1 MASDANLTLR
11 RIAKEILIMK
21 RTGKSSSL
29 TRALLCICAFS
40 VIATGTSLTLLQ
52 TQPPKTVRLG
62 AAQLMPTVIA
72 AQSTNP
78 GTLPATA
85 TIRISVATSAAV
97 TQNTVARIE
106 LTENNNP
113 SGVAYT
119 VTDASGSPTRV
130 QNVSLTGGGSS
141 NNVTFYITGSSTV
154 GGTVDF
160 YVALTAVTAPPN
172 DTPPAPTIGTPNSI
186 TTGLSLTFSR
196 SSSAGGGGPCRND
209 PGAGPF
215 SCPQTTTCPRGSV
228 WDETWCACECTAS
241 PVLVDVLGNGFELT
255 NAGGGVDF
263 DIKANGHKL
272 RIAWTTADSDDAFL
286 VLDRNG
292 NGRIDD
298 GSELFGSFS
307 PQPTAPQPNGFLAL
321 AEFDKQENGGNYD
334 GVIDNRDEVF
344 QRLRLWQD
352 KNHNGV
358 AEPVELHALPQLGIE
373 KIYLNYSDSHR
384 TDQYGNWFRFR
395 AKVDDAK
402 HSHVGRWA
410 YDVFLVSQPTD
421 GSGSN

>member
-1 MASDANLTLR
+1 
-11 RIAKEILIMK
+11 
-21 RTGKSSSL
+21 
-29 TRALLCICAFS
+29 
-40 VIATGTSLTLLQ
+40 
-52 TQPPKTVRLG
+52 
-62 AAQLMPTVIA
+62 
-72 AQSTNP
+72 
-78 GTLPATA
+78 
-85 TIRISVATSAAV
+85 
-97 TQNTVARIE
+97 
-106 LTENNNP
+106 
-113 SGVAYT
+113 
-119 VTDASGSPTRV
+119 
-130 QNVSLTGGGSS
+130 
-141 NNVTFYITGSSTV
+141 
-154 GGTVDF
+154 
-160 YVALTAVTAPPN
+160 
-172 DTPPAPTIGTPNSI
+172 
-186 TTGLSLTFSR
+186 
-196 SSSAGGGGPCRND
+196 
-209 PGAGPF
+209 
-215 SCPQTTTCPRGSV
+215 
-228 WDETWCACECTAS
+228 
-241 PVLVDVLGNGFELT
+241 VLGNGFELT